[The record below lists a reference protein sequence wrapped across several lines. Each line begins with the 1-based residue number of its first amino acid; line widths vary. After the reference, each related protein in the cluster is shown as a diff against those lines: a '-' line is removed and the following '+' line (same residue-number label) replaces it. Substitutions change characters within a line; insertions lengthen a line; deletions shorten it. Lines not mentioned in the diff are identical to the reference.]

1 MPGAISR
8 QPRARRGKAV
18 VPAKQT
24 GASITA
30 FARVSKVQSVSKDV
44 AQKVS
49 TTAAP
54 RSAGIEIVLSRKRK
68 ADNVVDSQ
76 DILAATNASKKLR
89 QEGVK
94 APAPR
99 IAPLKRRKAPTS
111 DDKENVVPIKSN
123 TSIEKFLLPA
133 SIVALSTSTK
143 STQKRRRSSDAESEP
158 AALLERL
165 NIQSSPARKR
175 TRFQPTQT
183 REILE
188 QLPQELLDLL
198 SLHTAL
204 LKSLTLQYA
213 HNGSNVPVDIRSI
226 CPGVAQSWGKRKVTS
241 EDIQR
246 CVGVLGWTSDK
257 NTSSPFILCDY
268 SRGKLCI
275 ELTPEA
281 SSAHFDEERLNKTFE
296 SNLRSL
302 WSLRKAWDV
311 QTFITTLPKAPMTT
325 RASAIPLLVKGRNA
339 LEELKSDLAKRQA
352 EKEARAQALPTLN
365 ADGTKMSLLDRIKHK
380 ELALS
385 QSAAPPSPAELQR
398 RAALQRAEDVAGVIG
413 MLTMAT
419 AEGRARISFT
429 MPALLVKLKDSLR
442 TPVSQEDGACCV
454 RLLAAEISPEWLR
467 IVTIG
472 GKENVVI
479 QCAMQPSKAVV
490 GQRVGALLAK
500 A

>member
-1 MPGAISR
+1 MPGTVSR

-18 VPAKQT
+18 QPSKAT
-24 GASITA
+24 STSITC

-49 TTAAP
+49 A
-54 RSAGIEIVLSRKRK
+54 IEASGSSIEVVLSRKRK
-68 ADNVVDSQ
+68 ADNVLDSQ
-76 DILAATNASKKLR
+76 EISTAGNVSKKLR
-89 QEGVK
+89 QEE
-94 APAPR
+94 ARASTLR
-99 IAPLKRRKAPTS
+99 IAPLKRRKAAVS
-111 DDKENVVPIKSN
+111 DDKENIVPVRA
-123 TSIEKFLLPA
+123 TIEKFLLPA
-133 SIVALSTSTK
+133 STVALSTSTH
-143 STQKRRRSSDAESEP
+143 STQKRRRTSDANSEP

-175 TRFQPTQT
+175 TRFTSTQT
-183 REILE
+183 RETLE

-246 CVGVLGWTSDK
+246 CVGVLGWASD
-257 NTSSPFILCDY
+257 NHTSSPFILCDY
-268 SRGKLCI
+268 GRNKLCI
-275 ELTPEA
+275 ELSPEA
-281 SSAHFDEERLNKTFE
+281 SLGHFDEERLNKTFE

-302 WSLRKAWDV
+302 WSLRKDSDTR
-311 QTFITTLPKAPMTT
+311 TFISTLPKATMTT
-325 RASAIPLLVKGRNA
+325 RASAVPLLVKGRNA
-339 LEELKSDLAKRQA
+339 FDALKSDLAKRQA
-352 EKEARAQALPTLN
+352 EKEARSQALPVLN

-380 ELALS
+380 ELAQS

-442 TPVSQEDGACCV
+442 TPVSLEDGACCV
-454 RLLAAEISPEWLR
+454 RLLAAEIAPEWLR

-479 QCAMQPSKAVV
+479 QCAMQPAKAVV
-490 GQRVGALLAK
+490 GQRVGALLA
-500 A
+500 